1 MSWESFNPRGRPSG
15 WTDGLVAPQG
25 GRIMFVAGQTAR
37 DASGKVPPSDMAAQF
52 RQALANVIEVVTA
65 AGGGAVDIGRMTVY
79 VTDLPAYRAA
89 RPALAGAWKELMGKH
104 YPAMALLEVKGL
116 VDENAVVEIEATAV
130 LPAWKR

>member
-52 RQALANVIEVVTA
+52 RQALINVLEVMKA
-65 AGGGAVDIGRMTVY
+65 AGGSGEDIGRMTVY
-79 VTDLPAYRAA
+79 VTDLAAYRAA
-89 RPALAGAWKELMGKH
+89 RPGLAGAWKELMGKH

>member
-52 RQALANVIEVVTA
+52 RQALVNVIEVITA

-89 RPALAGAWKELMGKH
+89 RPALAGAWKELMGDH

>member
-37 DASGKVPPSDMAAQF
+37 DASGKVPASGMAEQF
-52 RQALANVIEVVTA
+52 RQALVNVLEVLRA
-65 AGGGAVDIGRMTVY
+65 AGGGAGDIGRMTVY
-79 VTDLPAYRAA
+79 VTDLAAYRAA
-89 RPALAGAWKELMGKH
+89 RPALAGAWQELMGKH
-104 YPAMALLEVKGL
+104 YPAMVLLEVKGL

>member
-1 MSWESFNPRGRPSG
+1 VSWESFNPRGRPSG

-52 RQALANVIEVVTA
+52 RQALANVIEVITA

-89 RPALAGAWKELMGKH
+89 RPALAGAWKELMGNH

-116 VDENAVVEIEATAV
+116 VDENALVEIEATAV

>member
-37 DASGKVPPSDMAAQF
+37 DASGRVPPSDMAAQF
-52 RQALANVIEVVTA
+52 RQALVNVIEVVTA
-65 AGGGAVDIGRMTVY
+65 AGGGSVDIGRMTVY

-89 RPALAGAWKELMGKH
+89 RPALAGAWKELMGNH